1 MDYTA
6 ARQAWPGLAFPTT
19 MKTGHAPGE
28 RRKIEVIE
36 ETHWLFRKA
45 AWHLSRAQ
53 PSRPKEFCLF
63 YLLFSVAAQWFQC
76 WVSVLMCLGLWTI
89 TGDLA
94 GSDWCPV
101 EVDRLVLDVK

>member
-28 RRKIEVIE
+28 RRKIDVDE

-45 AWHLSRAQ
+45 AWHLSLQSPAFSPQRIL
-53 PSRPKEFCLF
+53 PSLFIIFC
-63 YLLFSVAAQWFQC
+63 
-76 WVSVLMCLGLWTI
+76 G
-89 TGDLA
+89 
-94 GSDWCPV
+94 CPV
-101 EVDRLVLDVK
+101 VPVLCVFVN